1 MRTIK
6 ASQACVVLMASGIL
20 ASCATNNIE
29 KKVQEFEVPKSYLMK
44 KTGVEVN
51 ELELAEQGNGQS
63 SARKHVDVPSL
74 FNEEASLSND
84 LDLADNFS
92 EAQMVKLA
100 SNELPFNDFLHY
112 IFGEVLKVNYV
123 IEGGAKSDINP
134 ITLNISDE
142 LSSKRVFVLL
152 EDLLSKRNYRIV
164 FRNSVYFII
173 PNDAAGNANVV
184 FGVGGNVNDV
194 PQTTRDIMQ
203 VVPFKFGFQSNL
215 SLLLGQVA
223 GVQVTPDAGK
233 NLLYIWGKRENIV
246 RALEFMQIVDQPGG
260 NAENITLLNF
270 TFISPSD
277 FIVEGAKLL
286 SGEGL
291 SVAVDRGE
299 GVNVILIPLDTIG
312 SVAVFASER
321 NYLERAKYWAKQLD
335 KPDNSEVK
343 NYFVYQPKYAR
354 ATDLG
359 ESLDRLL
366 SGFNKL
372 LSQEN
377 EPRAAN
383 SLNNRAVTPGND
395 DISVVVDE
403 RSNSLIVFATGIEYQ
418 KIMGLI
424 QRLDVTPKQILLDM
438 VIAEVTLTDDFK
450 KGVEF
455 ALNKGRYNIGTA
467 GSFGEGDMGGLSY
480 SLTSGL
486 DTVDISL
493 FQDNTLVNVLSRPTL
508 LVRDGVSASINVGN
522 DIPVIGSTTV
532 DPVSG
537 TRETTSIQYRKTG
550 LQLNVT
556 PTVNSQGV
564 VIMEIEQQISN
575 TPEGAPSAT
584 GSPIIFERSIST
596 EVVADS
602 GQTIILGGLISE
614 NGNIG
619 SSKVPLLGDIPGVG
633 HLFRGDTETVEKTE
647 LVVLVTPRIIN
658 RQDEWVDI
666 KNKFMQTLSNV
677 SLDGALND

>member
-1 MRTIK
+1 MGINKVSRMI
-6 ASQACVVLMASGIL
+6 AVVLAGGML

-29 KKVQEFEVPKSYLMK
+29 EKIQDFEVPKSYLIK
-44 KTGVEVN
+44 ESGVEVSDLSA
-51 ELELAEQGNGQS
+51 EDLADEQQVNK
-63 SARKHVDVPSL
+63 KHVDVPSL
-74 FNEEASLSND
+74 FTEKASLNNEP
-84 LDLADNFS
+84 DLAENFS
-92 EAQMVKLA
+92 NTQMVKLA
-100 SNELPFNDFLHY
+100 SNELALNDFLHY
-112 IFGEVLKVNYV
+112 VFSEVLKVNYV
-123 IEGGAKSDINP
+123 IEGTAKTDSNP
-134 ITLNISDE
+134 ITLNIADE
-142 LSSKRVFVLL
+142 ISSKRVFVLL
-152 EDLLSKRNYRIV
+152 EDLLSKRDYRIV
-164 FRNSVYFII
+164 FRNNVYFVI
-173 PNDAAGNANVV
+173 PNDTQSDLNVV
-184 FGVGGNVNDV
+184 FGVGGNAADV
-194 PQTTRDIMQ
+194 PETTRDIMQ
-203 VVPFKFGFQSNL
+203 VVPFKFGFQSG
-215 SLLLGQVA
+215 LGLILTQVA
-223 GVQVTPDAGK
+223 GVRATPDSTK
-233 NLLYIWGKRENIV
+233 NLLYLYGKRDSIL
-246 RALEFMQIVDQPGG
+246 RSLEFLQIVDKPGRTS
-260 NAENITLLNF
+260 ENIALLNF

-277 FIVEGAKLL
+277 FIEEGAKLL
-286 SGEGL
+286 NSEGL
-291 SVAVDRGE
+291 SVAIDRGD

-312 SVAVFASER
+312 SVAVFASEGS
-321 NYLERAKYWAKQLD
+321 YLDRAKYWAKQLD
-335 KPDNSEVK
+335 KPDNSEEK

-359 ESLDRLL
+359 ESLDALL
-366 SGFNKL
+366 SGFNRL
-372 LSQEN
+372 LAQEN
-377 EPRAAN
+377 EPRANAN
-383 SLNNRAVTPGND
+383 SSARKVSAGND
-395 DISVVVDE
+395 DVSVVVDE
-403 RSNSLIVFATGIEYQ
+403 RSNSLVIFATGIEYQ

-424 QRLDVTPKQILLDM
+424 RRLDVTPKQILLDM

-455 ALNKGRYNIGTA
+455 ALNKGRYTIGTA
-467 GSFGEGDMGGLSY
+467 GSFGEGDVGGLAY
-480 SLTSGL
+480 SLKSGL
-486 DTVDISL
+486 DTIDISL

-522 DIPVIGSTTV
+522 DIPVIGATTV

-575 TPEGAPSAT
+575 TPDGAPSAT

-619 SSKVPLLGDIPGVG
+619 ESKIPMLGDVPGLG
-633 HLFRGDTETVEKTE
+633 HLFRGDKETVEKTE

-677 SLDGALND
+677 SLDGALTH